1 TLHDHVARQVALNPF
16 TPQERLIAG
25 QLAAHLE
32 DTGYL
37 QVNLFDLAR
46 TLNVRQADVERV
58 IGILQQFDPPGI
70 FARTLSECLEIQLRQ
85 QDRFDPA
92 MAALVANLEMLA
104 RGDFQGLKQ
113 RCG

>member
-1 TLHDHVARQVALNPF
+1 
-16 TPQERLIAG
+16 
-25 QLAAHLE
+25 
-32 DTGYL
+32 
-37 QVNLFDLAR
+37 LFDLAGR
-46 TLNVRQADVERV
+46 LNVRQADVERV

-113 RCG
+113 RCGVDEEDLLDMRNEIRA

>member
-1 TLHDHVARQVALNPF
+1 
-16 TPQERLIAG
+16 AG

-37 QVNLFDLAR
+37 QVNLFDLASR
-46 TLNVRQADVERV
+46 LNVRQADVERV

-92 MAALVANLEMLA
+92 M
-104 RGDFQGLKQ
+104 
-113 RCG
+113 